1 MIAAQCETAAPE
13 RLARSRESLRVPLRR
28 AAAHLQA
35 WMRLSSMTDNLTC
48 LPPEHP
54 TVWNSAEVARH
65 NRRGDCWMA
74 IQGKVY
80 DVTAYLEFHPG
91 GAEELMRGAGLDAT
105 SLFAEAHAWVNFE
118 AMLASSIVGRLDES
132 APDHG
137 TAGGHPAV
145 IAGAAAVVGLAS
157 AAAGPAAAAS
167 AGADAAAGRAPS
179 LLAGHADAAAAT
191 TWHSV
196 KLLRRRSLAATG
208 RDGLASSAA
217 RTGPPC
223 EEFEFALPDDSS
235 TLWRADQP
243 AGAHLQVELALPV
256 VASAADAAQRIAA
269 GQLVVPSATPSAG
282 SSVVR
287 EFTPVGG
294 MAETGSFAL
303 AVKLYPRGKASR
315 LLSSLAPGDSVR
327 VRGPRGPFR
336 YSRGRADVGGLSGA
350 RVSALLLAGGG
361 SGVTP
366 ALQVARAAA
375 EDAEDSTPV
384 HLLLCHSGPGQS
396 MLVPEAVAL
405 AATHPDQVHLTVA
418 YSELD
423 AEGSAEAA
431 GSAAVGANVRL
442 VRGRMSAELLRAAW
456 PAPHAE
462 HVVAWCGP
470 HGFNSAADAAAR
482 QCFYVAER
490 MHEF

>member
-1 MIAAQCETAAPE
+1 MSLGQG
-13 RLARSRESLRVPLRR
+13 RSLM
-28 AAAHLQA
+28 A
-35 WMRLSSMTDNLTC
+35 WMRLSGLTDNLTC
-48 LPPEHP
+48 LPAEHP
-54 TVWNSAEVARH
+54 TAWNSAEVARH

-80 DVTAYLEFHPG
+80 DVTAYLEYHPG

-118 AMLASSIVGRLDES
+118 AMLSSSLVGVLDDS

-137 TAGGHPAV
+137 TAGGCPTAGDPPEACA
-145 IAGAAAVVGLAS
+145 AGADGSAVGV
-157 AAAGPAAAAS
+157 AGDSRAAAARPGDG
-167 AGADAAAGRAPS
+167 AGETSPPPPS
-179 LLAGHADAAAAT
+179 LLAGHRDAAAAT
-191 TWHSV
+191 RWHSV
-196 KLLRRRSLAATG
+196 RLLRRTPLAAAAA
-208 RDGLASSAA
+208 DGAAGSLA

-223 EEFEFALPDDSS
+223 EMFVFSLPDDGC
-235 TLWRADQP
+235 TLWRAGQP
-243 AGAHLQVELALPV
+243 AGSHLQVELLLPV
-256 VASAADAAQRIAA
+256 VPSASDAAQRIAA
-269 GQLVVPSATPSAG
+269 GQLVVAPSAAGGSAA
-282 SSVVR
+282 VVR
-287 EFTPVGG
+287 EFTPVGPMDEPG
-294 MAETGSFAL
+294 TFGL

-315 LLSSLAPGDSVR
+315 LLSALAPGDSVR

-336 YSRGRADVGGLSGA
+336 YRRGTADVGALSGA

-375 EDAEDSTPV
+375 EDAEDATPV
-384 HLLLCHSGPGQS
+384 FLLLCHSSPQQS
-396 MLVPEAVAL
+396 MLVPEAAEL
-405 AATHPDQVHLTVA
+405 AAAHPDQVRLTIA

-423 AEGSAEAA
+423 DGAAAEAGAAAAAGEGSA
-431 GSAAVGANVRL
+431 SRANVTV

-456 PAPHAE
+456 PSPHAE

-470 HGFNSAADAAAR
+470 HGFNAAADAAAR